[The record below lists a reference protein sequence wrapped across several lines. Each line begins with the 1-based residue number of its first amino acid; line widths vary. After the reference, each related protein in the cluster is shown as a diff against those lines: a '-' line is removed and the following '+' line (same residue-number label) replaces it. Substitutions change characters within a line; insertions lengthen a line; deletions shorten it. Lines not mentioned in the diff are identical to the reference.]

1 MSKGYSRSIRR
12 PIGVPGASWAVVD
25 QRKRLWTVP
34 ELWKTQTARFPQ
46 ARWTAQRTRRPQ
58 RPTRPLAFTN
68 DGPRRKMTRPF
79 TTGKAHTTS
88 EGGRYVISPPV
99 SAATRNGRLSSVVQW
114 PVLSCPRRSGQQV
127 AAAGL
132 SETGCA
138 VSESIAEAMS
148 EGLLSSAVA
157 FKQQRR
163 NHCDAPCHRSHI

>member
-1 MSKGYSRSIRR
+1 MGHMSKGYSRSIRR

-58 RPTRPLAFTN
+58 RPTGPLAFTN

-79 TTGKAHTTS
+79 TTGKAHATS

-114 PVLSCPRRSGQQV
+114 PVLSCPRRAVPGAGV
-127 AAAGL
+127 AFDDKRGGAR
-132 SETGCA
+132 
-138 VSESIAEAMS
+138 AEAVRMRDV
-148 EGLLSSAVA
+148 EATVEL
-157 FKQQRR
+157 
-163 NHCDAPCHRSHI
+163 

>member
-1 MSKGYSRSIRR
+1 MGHMSKGYARSIRR

-58 RPTRPLAFTN
+58 RPTGPLAFTN

-79 TTGKAHTTS
+79 TTGKAHATS

-114 PVLSCPRRSGQQV
+114 PVLSCPRRARHARRWTSFKNVANDVLMFDRSG
-127 AAAGL
+127 
-132 SETGCA
+132 
-138 VSESIAEAMS
+138 VSSP
-148 EGLLSSAVA
+148 
-157 FKQQRR
+157 RR
-163 NHCDAPCHRSHI
+163 TRV